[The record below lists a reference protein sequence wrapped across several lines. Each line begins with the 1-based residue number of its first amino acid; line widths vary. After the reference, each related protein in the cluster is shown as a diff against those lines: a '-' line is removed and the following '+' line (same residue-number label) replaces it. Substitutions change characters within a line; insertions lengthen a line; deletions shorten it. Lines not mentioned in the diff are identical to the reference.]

1 MIEQGPPATA
11 YTKRSSVGRATSSR
25 FLELEAKVFM
35 GPEAARTVAI
45 SSCYPREGVTYV
57 SSALQQFLSDDAGL
71 TVSSVTASQF
81 LESLPESE
89 IRSASAGTRESAGVG
104 QRSWHGAE
112 GITLIDCPALFS
124 SASAIRLFPYVDGV
138 LLVIKDGERSKI
150 DIQRAVS
157 MVEAAGGRLLG
168 AVLNKR
174 RYVIPSWL
182 YSLIS
187 G

>member
-1 MIEQGPPATA
+1 MIEQGPSATA

-25 FLELEAKVFM
+25 FLELEAKIFM
-35 GPEAARTVAI
+35 GPEAARTIAI
-45 SSCYPREGVTYV
+45 SSCYPGEGVTYV
-57 SSALQQFLSDDAGL
+57 RSALQKFLTEDAGMM
-71 TVSSVTASQF
+71 VSSVSAGEF
-81 LESLPESE
+81 LESIPQSE
-89 IRSASAGTRESAGVG
+89 VRDASAGDGDSGGVG
-104 QRSWHGAE
+104 RRTWHGSE
-112 GITLIDCPALFS
+112 GVLLIDCPALFS

-138 LLVIKDGERSKI
+138 LLVIRDGERSKI
-150 DIQRAVS
+150 DIQRAAS

-174 RYVIPSWL
+174 RYVIPNWL

>member
-1 MIEQGPPATA
+1 MIEQGPSATT
-11 YTKRSSVGRATSSR
+11 YTKRSFAGRATSSR

-45 SSCYPREGVTYV
+45 SSCYPGEGVTYV
-57 SSALQQFLSDDAGL
+57 GSALQKFLAEDAGMM
-71 TVSSVTASQF
+71 VSSVTASQF
-81 LESLPESE
+81 LESVPQSE
-89 IRSASAGTRESAGVG
+89 VRSAAEGDGGGVG
-104 QRSWHGAE
+104 RRPWNGSE
-112 GITLIDCPALFS
+112 GVLLIDCPALFS

-138 LLVIKDGERSKI
+138 LLVIKDGDRSKI
-150 DIQRAVS
+150 DIQRAAS

-174 RYVIPSWL
+174 RYVIPNWL